1 MFDSINSN
9 VTEVDGLAVNYTKDY
24 NFYNPYIP
32 LYGCSVQAVYTDA
45 TPVHQGFVAAN
56 VKTNVQSPASSI
68 AITAHGFFTGLKVA
82 LTGTNLPTGL
92 SATNYWVIVIDANT
106 ISLASSLA
114 NAVLGTKV
122 AITAA
127 GTTADADLAPAAL
140 GSVVIKLQASN
151 DGVNFTDI
159 SGKTVTVAATGS
171 IMWDLGNVTYRVLR
185 VNEAASAGAIDL
197 VLNFNAVNLI

>member
-1 MFDSINSN
+1 MFQPIQHD
-9 VTEVDGLAVNYTKDY
+9 VTETDGLAVNYTKDY
-24 NFYNPYIP
+24 DLSVIP
-32 LYGCSVQAVYTDA
+32 VYGCSVQAVYTDV
-45 TPVHQGFVAAN
+45 TPAHKTFVAAN

-68 AITAHGFFTGLKVA
+68 AITSHGFFTGLKVA
-82 LTGTNLPTGL
+82 LSGTNLPTGL

-122 AITAA
+122 AITGA
-127 GTTADADLAPAAL
+127 GTTADADLTPAAL

-151 DGVNFTDI
+151 DGTNFTDI

-171 IMWDLGNVTYRVLR
+171 TLWDLGATAYRVLR
-185 VNEAASAGAIDL
+185 VNEAASAGAINL
-197 VLNFNAVNLI
+197 VLNFNSINNF

>member
-171 IMWDLGNVTYRVLR
+171 TLCGTWVMLPTVSF
-185 VNEAASAGAIDL
+185 E
-197 VLNFNAVNLI
+197 